1 MDAQR
6 LNSIATGSVRGSGSV
21 SAMGDIVGG
30 DKITLQFSD
39 ADAPQRERDALSGYL
54 HGLLRSCDVL
64 DIPDERDDHELH
76 IVHVNDLYIE
86 PCVAERIA
94 YGEDEYSRVYR
105 VPIER
110 LAESTVEIIGDWEL
124 VPMSATEFVGWQ
136 QLSIVLGASGSG
148 KSTFARYLIMGACR
162 ALLDGVAP
170 SAVREKVFSEGRLLI
185 RVDACAFADS
195 PHFGVDAKNVWL
207 YLRDS
212 LGMFAEAAN
221 PIQRALATGAA
232 LIVCDGLD
240 RLERRLKPIVT
251 RAVSAFALVHDRNRC
266 VITCLTSDYESDREL
281 AIDHFVVTRL
291 EPFGSVQRDAF
302 VRRYCAAL
310 RSRAPGRTCDEDAF
324 VRTVAAP
331 EFVGMVESPLLLT
344 QVALLNSS
352 EPDAI
357 PNNRPQLF
365 ESAVKLLIKRWRAS
379 TPALGSLL
387 NHLGIVAPEL
397 IPFEAIIQ
405 EIAFITY
412 SRTGAL
418 PVPIADVLVTVQ
430 QHFAGDWGKAQE
442 FCDYVVRRAGLLV
455 ERDGKYAFAHPAYHE
470 FLAAQHLAAQRDCV
484 ARIADLCFADVNRWR
499 GVFVMAAAIAG
510 ADVGMLAI
518 SALCY
523 DTPPSKGGF
532 VAGVGASRWQA
543 ILVAAEGAAALG
555 QKAITQRPER
565 ALVTERLVRWLAFL
579 VEFPLI
585 GTFERIKA
593 GRLLAALGDPREGVS
608 TQNPAFVN
616 IPPGPVSLTPPRIEG
631 KDFGASYT
639 VDVPYSYAIGRFP
652 VTQAQY
658 AFFASATPQQRVPSG
673 VSDYAWNE
681 TDRTPPR
688 DRLNQPVVLVSWFD
702 AKAYCA
708 WLTTVLAAEG
718 TLPAGYVVRLPT
730 DVEWSKA
737 AQGGYELPDGTSNP
751 LPARRFP
758 WGDEPLPDR
767 ANLRNLAPDGI
778 AETTAVGAF
787 PNGASPYGLLDMAG
801 NAMEWV
807 QTSWGSTQENRPGFV
822 APYDPGDGRDA
833 DETPGHRLA
842 RGGSWLFPEGEV
854 QCACRLNPEMRYPD
868 VGFRVAIGPTLDS
881 RYSVDSGVLDK
892 ELP

>member
-21 SAMGDIVGG
+21 SALGDIVGG
-30 DKITLQFSD
+30 DKITLQFGDVD
-39 ADAPQRERDALSGYL
+39 ASQREREALSGYL
-54 HGLLRSCDVL
+54 QGLLRSCDVL
-64 DIPDERDDHELH
+64 DMPEERDDHEFH
-76 IVHVNDLYIE
+76 VVHVNDVYIE

-94 YGEDEYSRVYR
+94 YGEDEFSRVYR

-110 LAESTVEIIGDWEL
+110 LAESSVEIVGDWEL

-136 QLSIVLGASGSG
+136 QRSIVLGASGSG
-148 KSTFARYLIMGACR
+148 KSTFARYLIMRACR
-162 ALLDGVAP
+162 ALLDGIAP
-170 SAVREKVFSEGRLLI
+170 SAPLEEVLSEGRLPI
-185 RVDACAFADS
+185 RIDACAFADS
-195 PHFGVDAKNVWL
+195 PHFGVEAKNVWL
-207 YLRDS
+207 YLRES

-240 RLERRLKPIVT
+240 RLDRGLKPIVT
-251 RAVSAFALVHDRNRC
+251 RAVSAFALVHDLNRC
-266 VITCLTSDYESDREL
+266 VITCLASDYESDREL
-281 AIDHFVVTRL
+281 ALDHFVVTRL
-291 EPFGSVQRDAF
+291 EPFARAQRDAF

-310 RSRAPGRTCDEDAF
+310 RSRTPDRTFDEDAF

-344 QVALLNSS
+344 QVALLYSS
-352 EPDAI
+352 SDRDAI

-365 ESAVKLLIKRWRAS
+365 ESAVKLLVKRWRAS
-379 TPALGSLL
+379 TPALRSLL
-387 NHLGIVAPEL
+387 DRLGIVAPEL
-397 IPFEAIIQ
+397 LPFETIIQ

-412 SRTGAL
+412 SRSGAQ
-418 PVPIADVLVTVQ
+418 PVAMADVLVTVQ
-430 QHFAGDWGKAQE
+430 QHFGGDWGKAQE
-442 FCDYVVRRAGLLV
+442 FCDYIVRRAGLLV
-455 ERDGKYAFAHPAYHE
+455 ERDGRYAFAHPAYHE
-470 FLAAQHLAAQRDCV
+470 FLAAQHLATQRDFV
-484 ARIADLCFADVNRWR
+484 ARIADLCIADVNRWR
-499 GVFVMAAAIAG
+499 DVFVMAAAIAG

-523 DTPPSKGGF
+523 DGPPSNGGF
-532 VAGVGASRWQA
+532 VDGPGASRWQA
-543 ILVAAEGAAALG
+543 ILVAAEAAAALG
-555 QKAITQRPER
+555 QTAIRQRPER
-565 ALVTERLVRWLAFL
+565 ALVTERLIRWLAFL

-585 GTFERIKA
+585 GAFDRIKA
-593 GRLLAALGDPREGVS
+593 GRLLAALGDPRLGVS

-616 IPPGPVSLTPPRIEG
+616 IPPGSVSLTPPRVEG
-631 KDFGASYT
+631 DDVGASYT
-639 VDVPYSYAIGRFP
+639 LDVPYSYAIGRFP

-658 AFFASATPQQRVPSG
+658 AFFVSATPEQQVPSG
-673 VSDYAWNE
+673 VTGYAWNE
-681 TDRTPPR
+681 KDRTPPR

-708 WLTTVLAAEG
+708 WLTTVLSAEG
-718 TLPAGYVVRLPT
+718 TLPTGYVVRLPT

-737 AQGGYELPDGTSNP
+737 AQGGHELPDGTSNAQP
-751 LPARRFP
+751 TRRFP
-758 WGDEPLPDR
+758 WGDELLPDR
-767 ANLRNLAPDGI
+767 ANLRHLDPDGI

-787 PNGASPYGLLDMAG
+787 PDGASPYGLLDMAG

-807 QTSWGSTQENRPGFV
+807 QTSWGSTQENQPGFL

-833 DETPGHRLA
+833 DDAPGHRLA

-868 VGFRVAIGPTLDS
+868 VGFRVAIGPTLNS
-881 RYSVDSGVLDK
+881 RYSVSAVLDK